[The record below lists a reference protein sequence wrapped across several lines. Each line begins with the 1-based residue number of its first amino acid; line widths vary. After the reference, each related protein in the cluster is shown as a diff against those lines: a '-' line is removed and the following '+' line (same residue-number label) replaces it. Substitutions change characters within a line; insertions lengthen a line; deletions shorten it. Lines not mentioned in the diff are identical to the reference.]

1 MQKSLKTY
9 CRTHYEII
17 VLFIAL
23 LLLLLAA
30 TKPTLPFKQEIKS
43 YLILVDVTQ
52 SMNVSDMS
60 LQGKPVSRLAFTKA
74 LLKETIK
81 DIPCHSRVGLGVFF
95 KADIVLLYT
104 PIEICSNTSLI
115 WDSID
120 HLEWR
125 MASRGNSNIR
135 LGLQSISARLA
146 TFDAPTNVIFM
157 TDGDEAPPL
166 NAITKTDI
174 VGWTANTDL
183 LLIGLGKDK
192 ASPIPKLDA
201 NNNPVGYWSIYSIKM
216 APGVA
221 VNEGPN
227 DARDES
233 YASAPYEYYMSRLD
247 EAYMTELA
255 TATASTYIKASD
267 ANSLLHA
274 MLNLKISY
282 DDKVKLDISWL
293 LAIASLLCILSLF
306 VLDIPKAYRK
316 YSKKMSKKVLQKFNY
331 TNLYTLFKK

>member
-1 MQKSLKTY
+1 VLVVQKHF
-9 CRTHYEII
+9 RTHYEMIA
-17 VLFIAL
+17 LFTAL
-23 LLLLLAA
+23 LLLILAA
-30 TKPTLPFKQEIKS
+30 MKPTLPFKQEIKN

-60 LQGKPVSRLAFTKA
+60 LQGHPASRLEFTKA
-74 LLKETIK
+74 LLKQTIK
-81 DIPCHSRVGLGVFF
+81 DIPCHSRVGLGIFF

-146 TFDAPTNVIFM
+146 TFDTPTNVVFI

-166 NAITKTDI
+166 NAITKTKI
-174 VGWTANTDL
+174 AGWVGNTDL
-183 LLIGLGKDK
+183 LLVGLGKAK

-255 TATASTYIKASD
+255 TDTDSTYLKATD
-267 ANSLLHA
+267 ANSLLRA
-274 MLNLKISY
+274 MLNLKVSY
-282 DDKVKLDISWL
+282 HDQIKLDISWL
-293 LAIASLLCILSLF
+293 LAIGALLCVLSLF
-306 VLDIPKAYRK
+306 IWELPKIFHK
-316 YSKKMSKKVLQKFNY
+316 FSKQLNKKLNY

>member
-9 CRTHYEII
+9 CRTYYEII
-17 VLFIAL
+17 VLSIAL
-23 LLLLLAA
+23 LLLVAAA
-30 TKPTLPFKQEIKS
+30 TKPTLSVKQEIKS

-52 SMNVSDMS
+52 SMNVADMS
-60 LQGKPVSRLAFTKA
+60 LQGEPVSRLAFTKA
-74 LLKETIK
+74 LLKQTIK
-81 DIPCHSRVGLGVFF
+81 DIPCHSRVGLGIFF

-115 WDSID
+115 GDSID

-135 LGLQSISARLA
+135 LGLQSISARLS
-146 TFDAPTNVIFM
+146 TFETPTNVVFI

-166 NAITKTDI
+166 NAITKTKI
-174 VGWTANTDL
+174 AGWIGNTDL
-183 LLIGLGKDK
+183 LLVGLGKNK
-192 ASPIPKLDA
+192 ESPIPKLDA
-201 NNNPVGYWSIYSIKM
+201 NNNPTGYWSIYSIKM

-233 YASAPYEYYMSRLD
+233 YASTPYEYYMSRLD

-255 TATASTYIKASD
+255 TDTGSTYLKASD
-267 ANSLLHA
+267 ANNLLHA

-282 DDKVKLDISWL
+282 RDQVMLDISWL
-293 LAIASLLCILSLF
+293 LAIGALFCILSLF
-306 VLDIPKAYRK
+306 IHNTSKTYQQL
-316 YSKKMSKKVLQKFNY
+316 SKKLNY
-331 TNLYTLFKK
+331 TNLYTLLKK